1 MNILSAEQIRELDQ
15 FTIENAIIKAHLTL
29 SFLPVKQAFLFQ
41 ENKSFYGEIVYL
53 DIGLLLD
60 EYLKQKI
67 TGSYCE

>member
-1 MNILSAEQIRELDQ
+1 MLKKIWEEN
-15 FTIENAIIKAHLTL
+15 ENAIIKAHLTL

-60 EYLKQKI
+60 DYHKQK
-67 TGSYCE
+67 TASY